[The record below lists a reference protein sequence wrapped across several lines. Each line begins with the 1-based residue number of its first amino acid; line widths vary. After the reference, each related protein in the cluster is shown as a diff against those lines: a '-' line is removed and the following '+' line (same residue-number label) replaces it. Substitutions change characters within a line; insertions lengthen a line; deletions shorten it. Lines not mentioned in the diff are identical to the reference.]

1 MSFPDSKALFISL
14 QQLVQCH
21 PDQLSVDG
29 VGDPLQL
36 GLDHVAPEL
45 RQLQSFN

>member
-1 MSFPDSKALFISL
+1 MSSPDSKTLFISL
-14 QQLVQCH
+14 QQFVQHH

-29 VGDPLQL
+29 VGDPLQY

-45 RQLQSFN
+45 RQLQSSN

>member
-1 MSFPDSKALFISL
+1 MSSPDSKTLLIYL
-14 QQLVQCH
+14 QHH

-29 VGDPLQL
+29 VGDPLQY

-45 RQLQSFN
+45 RQLQSSN